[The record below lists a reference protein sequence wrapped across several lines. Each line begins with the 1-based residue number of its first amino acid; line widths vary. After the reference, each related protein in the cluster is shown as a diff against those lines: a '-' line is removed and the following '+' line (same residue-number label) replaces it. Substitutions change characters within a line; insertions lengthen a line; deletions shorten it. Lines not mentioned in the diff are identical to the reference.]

1 MKVSRNRL
9 PFVLLIV
16 VMMGSGFALLAA
28 QFSALGE
35 VHAAHAVQRG
45 ADNPILAKAYRF
57 ERGGWI
63 YVHLE
68 GSPHDI
74 GYQHGFLLASEI
86 ADGFAAASLEMTHNS
101 NRDWD
106 FFRRASREMLW
117 PKIDPE
123 YQAELQGIVEGL
135 RAREVKL
142 DLYDIVALNAFME
155 LGDYYVPWLDKQTS
169 GRNSGQTNGASDERS
184 DRHGK
189 SATSATTHEGH
200 CSGFV
205 ATGSY
210 TKDHKIVIAHNNW
223 TSYLEGARWK
233 IIFDIVPQTGYA
245 MLMDGYPGV
254 IVSDD
259 DFGVNSGGLMV
270 TETTITDFHGWD
282 PSGKPEFARA
292 RKAFQYAGSIDE
304 YMKIML
310 DGNNG
315 GYANDWLLADRKTNE
330 IARFELGLKH
340 CKVWRTKDG
349 YFVGSNFASDPEVL
363 KDETTFDAT
372 NLAAS
377 ANARHVRWD
386 QLMAANM
393 GKIDTTLAEG
403 FLADHYDSYTKQT
416 GANRRTLC
424 GHGDV
429 ATPGDPGFA
438 SKPYNPTGAVE
449 GKVMDTH
456 MAETMS
462 FVARIGHPCGTDFKS
477 QPFLDEHTEYRW
489 QASVLEDMNAGPWT
503 AYHAG
508 DRGPDTPGPTP
519 APAQKP

>member
-1 MKVSRNRL
+1 MNVSRNRL
-9 PFVLLIV
+9 PFALLVV
-16 VMMGSGFALLAA
+16 VMIGAGIALLGA
-28 QFSALGE
+28 QFLALGE
-35 VHAAHAVQRG
+35 VHAARAASSLGLTAAAVQRG

-68 GSPHDI
+68 GAPHDI
-74 GYQHGFLLASEI
+74 GYQHGFLLATEI

-106 FFRRASREMLW
+106 FFRRAAREMLW

-135 RAREVKL
+135 RARQVKL

-169 GRNSGQTNGASDERS
+169 GQTSGPNNGPS

-189 SATSATTHEGH
+189 AAASATTHEGH
-200 CSGFV
+200 CSAFV

-210 TKDHKIVIAHNNW
+210 TKDHQIVMAHNNW
-223 TSYLEGARWK
+223 TSYMEGARWK

-282 PSGKPEFARA
+282 PSGKAEFVRA

-304 YMKIML
+304 YVKIML

-340 CKVWRTKDG
+340 SKVWRTKDG
-349 YFVGSNFASDPEVL
+349 YFVGSNFASDPAVL
-363 KDETTFDAT
+363 KDETTFDPT

-393 GKIDTTLAEG
+393 GKIDTSLAEG

-424 GHGDV
+424 GHGDA

-438 SKPYNPTGAVE
+438 TKPYNPFGAVE
-449 GKVMDTH
+449 GKVMDSH

-462 FVARIGHPCGTDFKS
+462 FVARIGHPCGTDFKA
-477 QPFLDEHTEYRW
+477 QPFLDQYTDYRW
-489 QASVLEDMNAGPWT
+489 QAPVLEDMNAGPWT

-508 DRGPDTPGPTP
+508 EH
-519 APAQKP
+519 APNP